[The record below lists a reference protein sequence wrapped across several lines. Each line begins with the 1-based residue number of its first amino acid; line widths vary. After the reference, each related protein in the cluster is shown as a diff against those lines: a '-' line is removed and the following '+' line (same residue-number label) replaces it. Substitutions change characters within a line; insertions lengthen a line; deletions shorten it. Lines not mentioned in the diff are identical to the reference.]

1 MDIRFKVSR
10 RIPTKEQ
17 KKLFEWGTDIF
28 GGAKYNLEWRPADY
42 HVVGYL
48 EKEPV
53 THVGIVKHSIRVGSV
68 RKTVGG
74 IGGVVTVP
82 QKQKQGL
89 AKMCLSYSHY
99 YMRYELA
106 VEYGFL
112 FCLERLVC
120 YYSDI
125 GWRIL
130 DDRVLIN
137 QTRGTLFAPLCSMVF
152 EFSDPWPK
160 GLVTLDSLPW

>member
-1 MDIRFKVSR
+1 MNITFKVSR
-10 RIPTKEQ
+10 TIPTREQ

-28 GGAKYNLEWRPADY
+28 GGSKYNLKWRPADY

-48 EKEPV
+48 KEKPV
-53 THVGIVKHSIRVGSV
+53 THVGIVKHSVRIGSV
-68 RKTVGG
+68 HKTVGG

-89 AKMCLSYSHY
+89 AKICLLHTHS
-99 YMRYELA
+99 YMRHELA

-112 FCLERLVC
+112 FCIERLVS

-125 GWRIL
+125 GWRII
-130 DDRVLIN
+130 DDRVLVN
-137 QTRGTLFAPLCSMVF
+137 QPCGALFAPLCSMVF
-152 EFSDPWPK
+152 EFSEPWPK
-160 GLVTLDSLPW
+160 GLVKLDSLPW